1 MADRP
6 DATEWLG
13 EIAAPSVVIV
23 GAQDGIIPVQ
33 KSHDMETLLGRSWLV
48 VIEEAGHMPMM
59 EAPERMGEA
68 LRQLV
73 KSRLRMKNKVII
85 SEQATTLINRSFSI
99 SKNLTRFMT
108 G

>member
-1 MADRP
+1 MRGMADRP

-59 EAPERMGEA
+59 EAPERVGEA

-73 KSRLRMKNKVII
+73 KS
-85 SEQATTLINRSFSI
+85 SI
-99 SKNLTRFMT
+99 AYEKQCAGR
-108 G
+108 